1 MRSKSNDGRP
11 PPFELLDSPG
21 IIPAKQN
28 DPRQAARLAMCGRIG
43 QASYDERRVAEALLM
58 ELRSSNYA
66 PGAAKRIREKY
77 NLSLDADPDLF
88 LAELADQRYDGDD
101 ARAAVAVLGDFRSGR
116 LGNVALE
123 GPPPPREIIIE
134 EPAVEVA
141 PTEPVE
147 AAESDF
153 DRRMSEGDFAGWC

>member
-1 MRSKSNDGRP
+1 M
-11 PPFELLDSPG
+11 
-21 IIPAKQN
+21 
-28 DPRQAARLAMCGRIG
+28 
-43 QASYDERRVAEALLM
+43 
-58 ELRSSNYA
+58 
-66 PGAAKRIREKY
+66 
-77 NLSLDADPDLF
+77 
-88 LAELADQRYDGDD
+88 
-101 ARAAVAVLGDFRSGR
+101 LGDFRSGR

-153 DRRMSEGDFAGWC
+153 DRRFRDGDFAGW